1 MVLRS
6 SASFLENQREISG
19 VYCIATVQCVSSNGL
34 YCCSRGH
41 FEEAKKAWEEYG
53 VDSEMFVIIIDEIDA
68 ICKPR
73 GTQQHCDYT
82 MLKSFTG
89 HLSSGSKKGGW
100 RATEAEASPPQLL
113 KKGPHKCI

>member
-34 YCCSRGH
+34 CCCSRSH

-73 GTQQHCDYT
+73 GTQQHCNHT
-82 MLKSFTG
+82 IQATSLGFPPPTQK
-89 HLSSGSKKGGW
+89 
-100 RATEAEASPPQLL
+100 RAPNR
-113 KKGPHKCI
+113 CIL